1 MPINNNFIA
10 ETLNQYADLLA
21 IKGSNPFKIRAYRS
35 AARKIGNIPRQLSD
49 MIKNDE
55 NLQQFSGI
63 GEGIAEKIA
72 EIVETGQ
79 LHQLEE
85 IKEEVP
91 KELLEV
97 LKLDGLGPER
107 VQDLYQKLN
116 IQNMEDLDKA
126 LNSQEIRKLEGFGPK
141 TEANI
146 RNSIEKKKRLGDRLL
161 YNKVEEYIRPLIE
174 YMEDCEII
182 HQLSLAGSFRR
193 RKETIGDIDLLA
205 TGGEHKAIRNYY
217 LAYEDI
223 VDVISKGET
232 KSTVKLRGG
241 LQVDLRIVDQE
252 NYGAALVYFTG
263 SKDHNIRLRHLAR
276 EQGKK
281 INEYGVY
288 IEETG
293 ESMGGAT
300 EEEVYNAID
309 LPYIIPE
316 LREDRGEIEAAQ
328 QNNLPNL
335 IEQDDMKGDLQMHST
350 YSDGSSSIEDMAEA
364 AQKLGYEYIAITD
377 HSQRVTI
384 ANGLKEEEVL
394 KEIEEIDDLNKQ
406 FDDFKILKAIEVDI
420 LEDGTLD
427 YSKELLDKLDL
438 RVCCVH
444 YKFDLPHE
452 KQMERIMRAME
463 NPYFDIFGHPTA
475 RRLNDREPIDIDM
488 EKVIDKAIEENCY
501 IELNASPERL
511 DINDIYCKRAKEKG
525 LKIVIS
531 TDAHGPNQLQNMKYG
546 INQARRGWLSPK
558 DVLNT
563 RSLNDFL
570 KHL

>member
-335 IEQDDMKGDLQMHST
+335 IEQDDMKGDLQMHSN

-570 KHL
+570 KHF